1 MWGFMKS
8 TKVIL
13 EDFSYAQKL
22 TMENSAG
29 LLLLIIGGE
38 KKTIDSKEN
47 DLRIKR

>member
-13 EDFSYAQKL
+13 EDSSYAQKL

-38 KKTIDSKEN
+38 KKQLTQK
-47 DLRIKR
+47 KMT

>member
-13 EDFSYAQKL
+13 EDSSYAQKL

-38 KKTIDSKEN
+38 KN
-47 DLRIKR
+47 NWLKRKWLKD